1 MACVNYGCS
10 VFIVVVSLAVCVYG
24 QSVRPPLTDQP
35 QSFLCL
41 DISEVEF
48 CTQIGYNHSSFPNW
62 RGHFTPESANQELLN
77 YRPLIMSVCS
87 NAVVHMLCAVYAPF
101 CLPDI
106 PHIRIPPCKELCQ
119 YVRDG
124 CEDDLFNFGFQWP
137 PALEC
142 EKYPS
147 RQETRLSFC
156 HANLSDLAIPPN
168 IPTNPPPT
176 TIMPPDPNTTA
187 VTGSTTT
194 EPSVIITNPAVVP
207 QDQTC
212 PRLLDVKGK
221 LENRSYTFNG
231 IDNCGAPCTGVYF
244 TDTERN
250 VIAPAFILIAAVIC
264 VFFTLFT
271 VATFLIDRHR
281 FHYPERPIIF
291 LSFCYLLISLS
302 YIVGSISKLAGGAH
316 DSFSCSDEEFVNMQS
331 HSYIFQRLPNS
342 DTTYKS
348 ASCVILFVL
357 VYYFQMAS
365 AIWWVVLTLTWFLAA
380 ALKWG
385 EEAVERLWLLY
396 HVIAWSVP
404 AIQVILVLALQLVDG
419 DQLAG
424 LCYTGASNPIGL
436 GVFVFLPLTVYL
448 FLGLVFLLIGFT
460 ALVNIRREV
469 QNDPMKSRKLGRL
482 ILRIGIYSLL
492 YTIPNIILLILY
504 VYELAKSR
512 DWELHYVR
520 ACGDNGDITS
530 PPGCQG
536 DQQPSFAAFLI
547 RYIMLFTIG
556 ICSTSWVLSSKTFA
570 AWHRFF
576 CSCGCNNGK
585 AETPTTY
592 VLPEKRDGDLS
603 VHSLHHPQT
612 AV

>member
-1 MACVNYGCS
+1 MASVNHVCS
-10 VFIVVVSLAVCVYG
+10 VFIVVVSLATCIYG
-24 QSVRPPLTDQP
+24 QVLPVTTES
-35 QSFLCL
+35 QSFACVN
-41 DISEVEF
+41 ISQVEF
-48 CTQIGYNHSSFPNW
+48 CSEIGYELGSFPNW
-62 RGHFTPESANQELLN
+62 RGQFTPETANQELLN
-77 YRPLIMSVCS
+77 YRPLIMRVCS
-87 NAVVHMLCAVYAPF
+87 NAIVHMLCAVYAPF
-101 CLPDI
+101 CSPDR
-106 PHIRIPPCKELCQ
+106 PYIRLPPCRELCQ

-124 CEDDLFNFGFQWP
+124 CEDDLNEFGFQWP
-137 PALEC
+137 PVLEC
-142 EKYPS
+142 DRYPD
-147 RQETRLSFC
+147 TATTKLSFC
-156 HANLSDLAIPPN
+156 HSNLSELRIPSN
-168 IPTNPPPT
+168 IPTDPPPT
-176 TIMPPDPNTTA
+176 TTMAPDSNTT
-187 VTGSTTT
+187 TGMTT
-194 EPSVIITNPAVVP
+194 EPPTVIVTTGSP
-207 QDQTC
+207 QVQSRC
-212 PRLLDVKGK
+212 PQRLGIQGR
-221 LENRSYTFNG
+221 LENRSYNFDG
-231 IDNCGAPCTGVYF
+231 INNCGVPCSGVYF
-244 TDTERN
+244 SSTERN
-250 VIAPAFILIAAVIC
+250 VIAPAFILVAAIIC

-302 YIVGSISKLAGGAH
+302 YIVGSISKIAGGET
-316 DSFSCSDEEFVNMQS
+316 DSFSCSDEEFIDMQS
-331 HSYIFQRLPNS
+331 HSYIFQKLPNS

-396 HVIAWSVP
+396 HVIAWSIP

-424 LCYTGASNPIGL
+424 LCYTGGSNPVGL

-460 ALVNIRREV
+460 SLVNIRREV

-492 YTIPNIILLILY
+492 YTIPNVILLVLY

-530 PPGCQG
+530 SPSCQG
-536 DQQPSFAAFLI
+536 EQQPSFAAFLI

-556 ICSTSWVLSSKTFA
+556 ICSTSWILSSKTFA

-585 AETPTTY
+585 AETPTKF
-592 VLPEKRDGDLS
+592 VLPDKREGDLS